1 MGAIITRREYTN
13 QFRPET
19 TSWLIGNVGD
29 RITLEL
35 DVEVEINF
43 RSSFS
48 NPIES
53 DGTNQFVRSAGSFL
67 EDGFKVGGAI
77 LWDVSTAG
85 GPFSGTGTISMLT
98 PEIMRVT
105 VSTGTFPPSGDYPF
119 NDGTIINS
127 ELLLLTT
134 DTVESLIL
142 NYNLIANS
150 DLSAF
155 SLESLVDGTTPRFEA
170 VGIDPTDTVTV
181 VPLNPIGFESG
192 TSVFNA
198 SIIGGGLSGL
208 KQLFTITIDFQIMPL
223 FDALSDFTTDTAP
236 SFFFDDDSITD
247 VFKLTFYPEYGN
259 PNNYIETDPSE
270 TALEGN
276 CGWFNENNNGLP
288 NNYSVVGVNYTTDS
302 GIALSG
308 VSKDENTNFQI
319 VIEQTG
325 ATATSDYVFGFFTVP
340 SDKALIQE
348 NDKKSFENIILNDLG
363 QTVNQGTAP
372 FTNAG
377 YSNTSG
383 AQMDVRFDSIT
394 NSGSKVYIN
403 GQFQPNNDFGLYFN
417 GIDSINWNYGVFVS
431 LADETLATNLSD
443 RVSLLC
449 DFGTLA
455 TEVKTFVLGDINIEI
470 LNHVQG
476 ITNVGSSTY
485 LGCVEDEVLTD
496 SLMYLD
502 TAKTESVDS
511 ITFVVEGFNTADG
524 RTFNCETYSIDT
536 TGFDV
541 DADGVQLLNVNTVR
555 GFQMAPDVDKNIV
568 QVFRDATNDTGTKKA
583 FWLRYA
589 LRPRWE
595 YWVNNP
601 NVPADLTES
610 GKTFDGKNQNWARLD
625 SFFNDWKLRFS
636 IQTELNSDGSQL
648 DTRNSANVYIKT
660 YEESDVWDGS
670 INHWDE
676 TRTTDLFVGLDA
688 DGIRQ
693 NIILDSEFTLIE
705 ADFDLEDV
713 MGDVGSIADYFGVI
727 RIEVFEQGGFKGIEM
742 ISTDLENTNRILKPV
757 ALETKCKIEKIS
769 LTKIRLSALIDSAF
783 LDLAGPGYKTSAR
796 IGYKNLLMDGIYGPQ
811 YGPQYD

>member
-35 DVEVEINF
+35 DVEVEIQF

-53 DGTNQFVRSAGSFL
+53 DGANEFVRSAGSFF
-67 EDGFKVGGAI
+67 EDGFTIGSNISWTLTVLGVP
-77 LWDVSTAG
+77 LT
-85 GPFSGTGTISMLT
+85 GTGTITMLT
-98 PEIMRVT
+98 PTIMRVT
-105 VSTGTFPPSGDYPF
+105 VLTGAFPPAGDYPF
-119 NDGTIINS
+119 EDGTVSNSDLIITS
-127 ELLLLTT
+127 ADYVDALT
-134 DTVESLIL
+134 L

-150 DLSAF
+150 DLAGSP
-155 SLESLVDGTTPRFEA
+155 LESLVDGTTPRFD
-170 VGIDPTDTVTV
+170 VNGLDPTDTVTV
-181 VPLNPIGFESG
+181 LNMTPFGFESG
-192 TSVFNA
+192 SSVFNA
-198 SIIGGGLSGL
+198 SIVGGGISGI

-223 FDALSDFTTDTAP
+223 FNALSDFTTDTAP
-236 SFFFDDDSITD
+236 TFFFDDDSITD
-247 VFKLTFYPEYGN
+247 VFKMVFLPEYGN
-259 PNNYIETDPSE
+259 PNSYIETDSKE
-270 TALEGN
+270 TAFEGN
-276 CGWFNENNNGLP
+276 CGWFNENYNGLP
-288 NNYSVVGVNYTTDS
+288 NNYSVVGVSYTNES
-302 GIALSG
+302 GVALAG

-319 VIEQTG
+319 VIEQPG
-325 ATATSDYVFGFFTVP
+325 ATATSEYVLGFFTVP

-348 NDKKSFENIILNDLG
+348 NEKTSFENIILNDLG
-363 QTVNQGTAP
+363 QTVNQGTAS
-372 FTNAG
+372 FTNVG
-377 YSNTSG
+377 FSNTSG
-383 AQMDVRFDSIT
+383 AQMDIRFDSVT

-403 GQFQPNNDFGLYFN
+403 GQFQPNNDFGLYFD
-417 GIDSINWNYGVFVS
+417 GIDPINWNYGVFVS
-431 LADETLATNLSD
+431 LADETLATNVSD

-449 DFGTLA
+449 DFSTLGV
-455 TEVKTFVLGDINIEI
+455 EVPNFVLGDINIEL

-485 LGCVEDEVLTD
+485 LGCVEDEILTD

-502 TAKTESVDS
+502 TAKNESVDS
-511 ITFVVEGFNTADG
+511 ITFIVEGFNTVDG

-555 GFQMAPDVDKNIV
+555 GFQMATDVDKNIV

-601 NVPADLTES
+601 NVPADLTEA
-610 GKTFDGKNQNWARLD
+610 GKEFDGKNQNWARLD
-625 SFFNDWKLRFS
+625 SLFNDWKLRFS
-636 IQTELNSDGSQL
+636 IQTELNSEGSKL
-648 DTRNSANVYIKT
+648 DTKNSANIYIKT
-660 YEESDVWDGS
+660 YEESSVWDGS

-676 TRTTDLFVGLDA
+676 SRTVDLYTGLNA
-688 DGIRQ
+688 DGIRT
-693 NIILDSEFTLIE
+693 NAILETGSTLIE

-713 MGDVGSIADYFGVI
+713 MGDVGSIADYYGVI

-757 ALETKCKIEKIS
+757 ALETKCKIEKVS
-769 LTKIRLSALIDSAF
+769 LTKIRLSALIDPAF

-796 IGYKNLLMDGIYGPQ
+796 IGYKNLTMDGIYGPQ